1 MPTLFTLGCHSR
13 SEIILRRSDDD
24 TPALIRFNGHLCAS
38 PWKRFSVENFT
49 CPLSL
54 IDLAYIFEW
63 RTIMNMQPIFAGVA
77 ALTMLT
83 SPTYTASDLYG
94 LTTVITDITDDTVTC
109 IDFNGNE
116 WQFTGAEDWA
126 VDDIA
131 ALVMFNNGTPEIED
145 DEIITATY
153 SGWTATSNN

>member
-1 MPTLFTLGCHSR
+1 
-13 SEIILRRSDDD
+13 
-24 TPALIRFNGHLCAS
+24 
-38 PWKRFSVENFT
+38 
-49 CPLSL
+49 
-54 IDLAYIFEW
+54 
-63 RTIMNMQPIFAGVA
+63 MNMQPIFAGVA

-109 IDFNGNE
+109 IDFNGNA

-153 SGWTATSNN
+153 SGWTETSNN